1 MAEQDELDIS
11 HLLTSDHHFARAQT
25 AKSSLSGRD
34 KQAVNGC
41 YEV

>member
-11 HLLTSDHHFARAQT
+11 HLLTSDHHFARVQA
-25 AKSSLSGRD
+25 AESSLSGRGQ
-34 KQAVNGC
+34 QAVKGY